1 MRGRRTHP
9 PFLSFFLS
17 VRSGRADNNATSSTR
32 LRRPSKSDREF
43 SSIAS
48 FILSFA
54 PPLRC
59 REDNSSLLL
68 SRFVRPCDSIRF
80 GPVFH
85 PSPAIERGFSSPAFA
100 WLTVIIL
107 IFAVRTNGAPRE
119 ENINRGSCMCVRE
132 KNDFCAHP
140 LLSPDSG
147 KRLAT
152 YRFGAYI
159 FANVYISMY
168 FFFFFFPLL
177 SRKE

>member
-132 KNDFCAHP
+132 KTISARIHFFLQIPGRGWLRIASVHIY
-140 LLSPDSG
+140 LQM
-147 KRLAT
+147 
-152 YRFGAYI
+152 YI
-159 FANVYISMY
+159 FRCIFS
-168 FFFFFFPLL
+168 FFFPLL